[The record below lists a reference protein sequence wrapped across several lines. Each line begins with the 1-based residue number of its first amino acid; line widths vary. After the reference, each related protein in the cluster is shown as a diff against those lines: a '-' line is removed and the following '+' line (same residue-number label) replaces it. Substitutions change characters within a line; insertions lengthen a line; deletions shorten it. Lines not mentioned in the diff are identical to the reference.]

1 MVRVKTTYLG
11 ATDHKGSRIRVS
23 MPNGWAMEFPYDY
36 AARNPHTAAIRE
48 TFGPDCTI
56 AYESDH
62 ARGHWYDVT

>member
-1 MVRVKTTYLG
+1 
-11 ATDHKGSRIRVS
+11 